1 MRSLGGRLGKI
12 VFIFCL
18 AAAVFHLYT
27 GFSGAL
33 TPRYQRCI
41 HLGFMLPLAF
51 LLYPAKKSDVD
62 KPPSVLDYLLSIT
75 SLVVFCLYIL
85 YNKQR
90 FDWRWQFVDPMQT
103 MDIICGG
110 LAILLLLEGTRR
122 AVAPA
127 MAVLASIALAYLVV
141 GPYMPGV
148 FAHKGFSFPLIVEM
162 NYMGVDLE
170 GIFGTLTAIS
180 STFVAVFVIFGSFVG
195 RTTIGDFFNDFA
207 MALTGR
213 TAGGPAKVAVV
224 SSGLFGMVSGIGASN
239 VYTTGTFT
247 IPLMK
252 KMGFKPEFA
261 GAVEATASTGGQ
273 YMPPIM
279 GTGAFI
285 MAELT
290 GISYVSICKAA
301 FTSAV
306 LFYFAVWVMVH
317 FTSLK
322 MGIRGYKKEE
332 LNTDWMMVL
341 RRSWNLLPIVVLI
354 GFFALGYSPLLA
366 GIGSIAATAILAILT
381 RQISFKGIL
390 LALEEGTKNTV
401 LVALA
406 CACAGIII
414 SVITHTGLGLA
425 FTSLILGV
433 AKNSLFLS
441 LAIVMISCVILGMGL
456 PTGAAYVMAATLAVP
471 AMQKLGMDLLASHL
485 FIFYAAIFSELTPPV
500 AICAYVG
507 AQIAKADP
515 TKTGIQAF
523 KLGIGALVLPY
534 IFVTNTSMIL
544 KGSVAQLTVSVIL
557 SAIGLFLITWGL
569 VGYYPGKTV
578 KQDEHHTPGIK
589 ELLQRTSAVATGAFF
604 AFLPQ
609 ISIHFHMGI
618 WEKLG

>member
-1 MRSLGGRLGKI
+1 MRSFSGKLGKI
-12 VFIFCL
+12 VFIFCV
-18 AAAVFHLYT
+18 AAAAFHLYT
-27 GFSGAL
+27 GYAGAM
-33 TPRYQRCI
+33 TPRFQRCI

-51 LLYPAKKSDVD
+51 LLYPARKGDAD
-62 KPPSVLDYLLSIT
+62 KPPSLFDYAMSIT
-75 SLVVFCLYIL
+75 SIIVFCLYII

-90 FDWRWQFVDPMQT
+90 FDWRWQFVDPMQM
-103 MDIICGG
+103 MDIVCGG
-110 LAILLLLEGTRR
+110 LAIILLLEATRR

-127 MAVLASIALAYLVV
+127 MALLATIALGYLVV

-148 FAHKGFSFPLIVEM
+148 FAHKGFSLSQIVEM

-195 RTTIGDFFNDFA
+195 RTSIGDFFNDFA

-261 GAVEATASTGGQ
+261 GAVEACASTGGQ

-290 GISYVSICKAA
+290 GISYFSICKAA
-301 FTSAV
+301 FISAM
-306 LFYFAVWVMVH
+306 LFYFALWIMVH
-317 FTSLK
+317 FRSLK

-332 LNTDWMMVL
+332 LNTDWEEVL
-341 RRSWNLLPIVVLI
+341 RKSWNLIPIVVLV

-366 GIGSIAATAILAILT
+366 GIGSIAATAILGSLT
-381 RQISFKGIL
+381 RQLNLKGIL

-406 CACAGIII
+406 CACAGVII

-425 FTSLILGV
+425 FTSLILQV

-441 LAIVMISCVILGMGL
+441 LGIVMLSCIILGMGL

-471 AMQKLGMDLLASHL
+471 AMQKLGLDLLACHL
-485 FIFYAAIFSELTPPV
+485 FVFYSAIFSELTPPV

-523 KLGIGALVLPY
+523 KLGIGALLLPY
-534 IFVTNTSMIL
+534 IFVTNTSLIL
-544 KGSVAQLTVSVIL
+544 KGSIPQIALSIL
-557 SAIGLFLITWGL
+557 LSMIGLLLVSWALI
-569 VGYYPGKTV
+569 GYYPGKEPQAAHE
-578 KQDEHHTPGIK
+578 KPSLF
-589 ELLQRTSAVATGAFF
+589 ELIQRAAAIAVGVFI

-609 ISIHFHMGI
+609 ISIFLHWNI
-618 WEKLG
+618 WEKLA